1 MEQVCFALPVKADK
15 TEDARVFMR
24 DLDNAR
30 KAEFDKSERRIG
42 ITKESWFLQHL
53 GAGDVLIGYM
63 ESAHF
68 GKSLQQFAQS
78 RDDFDLWFKQRM
90 FEITGVD
97 LNDPPPGPLSEQ
109 LSRYE
114 A

>member
-42 ITKESWFLQHL
+42 ITKESWFL
-53 GAGDVLIGYM
+53 
-63 ESAHF
+63 
-68 GKSLQQFAQS
+68 
-78 RDDFDLWFKQRM
+78 
-90 FEITGVD
+90 
-97 LNDPPPGPLSEQ
+97 
-109 LSRYE
+109 
-114 A
+114 